1 MIYDI
6 DELKEEI
13 ESLDK
18 KADFS
23 APNNL
28 TEEMQMIT
36 LEQKQIELKI
46 ALNRLDGQV
55 FGINKLVSFFNV
67 YRSRR

>member
-6 DELKEEI
+6 AKLKEEI

-18 KADFS
+18 ESDFS
-23 APNNL
+23 APSNL
-28 TEEMQMIT
+28 REEMQLIT
-36 LEQKQIELKI
+36 IKQKQLELKI

-55 FGINKLVSFFNV
+55 FGINKLMEFFNV
-67 YRSRR
+67 YRAKW